1 MVGHTRYG
9 GTWQVD
15 KSSDFYHKTMKQG
28 PSIEDA
34 DLQIQNMP

>member
-1 MVGHTRYG
+1 M
-9 GTWQVD
+9 D